1 MISPIEKKL
10 LQEKVKA
17 MTDEQRLCVAEM
29 IPSHILFGELYRR
42 DQEKDTII
50 SSVKEAFNVN
60 MRDTEDENKGTDS
73 GRNQET

>member
-1 MISPIEKKL
+1 MISPIERQR

-17 MTDEQRLCVAEM
+17 MTDEQRLCVAEV

-50 SSVKEAFNVN
+50 ANVKEAFNVN
-60 MRDTEDENKGTDS
+60 MKGDEDAAG
-73 GRNQET
+73 

>member
-1 MISPIEKKL
+1 MISPIERQR

-17 MTDEQRLCVAEM
+17 MTDEQRLCVAEV

-50 SSVKEAFNVN
+50 ANVKEAFNVN
-60 MRDTEDENKGTDS
+60 MKGDEDE
-73 GRNQET
+73 

>member
-60 MRDTEDENKGTDS
+60 MRDEEDENKGTDS

>member
-1 MISPIEKKL
+1 MIYPIEKQR

-17 MTDEQRLCVAEM
+17 MTDEQRLCIAEV

-50 SSVKEAFNVN
+50 ANVKDAFNVN
-60 MRDTEDENKGTDS
+60 MKGEDDGRD
-73 GRNQET
+73 

>member
-1 MISPIEKKL
+1 MIYPIEKQR

-17 MTDEQRLCVAEM
+17 MTDEQRLCIAEV

-50 SSVKEAFNVN
+50 ANVKDAFNVN
-60 MRDTEDENKGTDS
+60 MKGEENA
-73 GRNQET
+73 